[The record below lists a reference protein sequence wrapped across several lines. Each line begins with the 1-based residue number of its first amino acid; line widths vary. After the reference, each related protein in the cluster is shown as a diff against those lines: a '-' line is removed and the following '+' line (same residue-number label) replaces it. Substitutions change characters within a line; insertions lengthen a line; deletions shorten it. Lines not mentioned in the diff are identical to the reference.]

1 MYGDLAT
8 VSDMPHQA
16 PLRAI
21 SGYAHGFAPHPKPPS
36 AAYGIMVIAFCCCAS
51 VYRAYGTERKC

>member
-1 MYGDLAT
+1 MYGEPAT

-21 SGYAHGFAPHPKPPS
+21 SGYAPDLDLLANCLIVCLTFKNGP
-36 AAYGIMVIAFCCCAS
+36 GVDL
-51 VYRAYGTERKC
+51 